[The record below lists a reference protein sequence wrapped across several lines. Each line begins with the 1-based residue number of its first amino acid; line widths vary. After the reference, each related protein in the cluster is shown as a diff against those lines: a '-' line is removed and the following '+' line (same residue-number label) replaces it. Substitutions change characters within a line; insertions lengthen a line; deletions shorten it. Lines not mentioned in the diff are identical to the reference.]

1 MSRPWYIPFWKVLMA
16 ELVSGMMC
24 IWIGEKLRIFEDFL
38 DAILE
43 EQDKRTSA
51 ALREL
56 ILHRE
61 KIKSFNKPLHL
72 VPHSLHPIESV
83 AH

>member
-1 MSRPWYIPFWKVLMA
+1 MASPLEQFVRDLLA
-16 ELVSGMMC
+16 ELWRREFHIEG
-24 IWIGEKLRIFEDFL
+24 ILK
-38 DAILE
+38 AILE
-43 EQDKRTSA
+43 SEKNRA
-51 ALREL
+51 RIALRERV
-56 ILHRE
+56 LHRE